1 MALTERSQS
10 AAFGPPSAE
19 LRAVVVVPARDE
31 EQRIG
36 ACLDALAT
44 QVEIDPVAYEVIVV
58 LDACGDGT
66 EDQVE
71 LARRRWPQL
80 RLLILPGPGRGA
92 GPARATGMDVGC
104 ARLESVGGGAGLLA
118 TTDADSVVAPDWIAR
133 QLEAVGAGAEAIGG
147 EILLDPGEAE
157 RLPGAAIRGRDA
169 DLVERIRLAQSRG
182 PAEHAHFAG
191 ASIGLTP
198 GAYRRA
204 GGMGWLAA
212 LEDQELEDRLVAAGI
227 AIHRP
232 RPVRVTTSARTDGR
246 AERGLALDL
255 ALADWLEKRSYAG
268 GDYALERLLAAKRS
282 SVAVILPAREVATT
296 IGPTLDRL
304 LPLRGAGLVDELLVV
319 DADSTDGTAAIARKR
334 GAEVVSESALAPEL
348 GPCLGKG
355 DAMWRAAGAVT
366 SDLLVFLDADS
377 ADFQTGFLTGL
388 LGPIMLDP
396 ELKLVKGAFRRPFA
410 RGGAVHDD
418 EGGRVTEL
426 VARPLLNLHFPAL
439 VGFVQPLAGEIAIE
453 RDLFRRLAVPVG
465 YGVEIAMLVDCLRL
479 VGLDALAQVDLG
491 SRQNRHQSLRALSAM
506 AVEVMVAIERRES
519 GAARP
524 DTASFRPRPIADRP
538 PEKWRLRC
546 DERPPL
552 ATSQSQARFDR
563 TRRAGRGDPP
573 IDDPGP
579 SYPFRDSPLPGKA

>member
-1 MALTERSQS
+1 MAVSEGRRP
-10 AAFGPPSAE
+10 AAFGPAAAG

-31 EQRIG
+31 EERIG
-36 ACLDALAT
+36 ACLEALAT
-44 QVEIDPVAYEVIVV
+44 QVEIDPAAYEAIVV

-66 EDQVE
+66 ERQVE
-71 LARRRWPQL
+71 RARRRWPAL
-80 RLLILPGPGRGA
+80 RLLVLPGPGRGA

-104 ARLESVGGGAGLLA
+104 ARLESVGSADGLLA

-133 QLEAVGAGAEAIGG
+133 QLEAVAAGAEAIGG
-147 EILLDPGEAE
+147 EILLDAGEAE
-157 RLPGAAIRGRDA
+157 RLPGAVIRGRDA
-169 DLVERIRLAQSRG
+169 DLVERTRLAQSRG

-212 LEDQELEDRLVAAGI
+212 LEDQELEDRLVAAGV

-255 ALADWLEKRSYAG
+255 ALADWLSQRSYAG
-268 GDYALERLLAAKRS
+268 GDYGLERLLAAKRS
-282 SVAVILPAREVATT
+282 SVAVILPAREVAAT

-304 LPLRGAGLVDELLVV
+304 LPLREAGLVDELLVV
-319 DADSTDGTAAIARKR
+319 DADSADGTAAIARER
-334 GAEVVSESALAPEL
+334 GAAVASESALAPEL

-355 DAMWRAAGAVT
+355 DAMWRAAGTVE
-366 SDLLVFLDADS
+366 SDLLVFLDTDS
-377 ADFQTGFLTGL
+377 ADFQPGFLTGL
-388 LGPIMLDP
+388 LGPILLDP
-396 ELKLVKGAFRRPFA
+396 ALRLVKGAFQRPFA
-410 RGGAVHDD
+410 RGGAVHEG

-439 VGFVQPLAGEIAIE
+439 AGFVQPLAGEIAIA
-453 RDLFRRLAVPVG
+453 RDLFRQLAVPVG
-465 YGVEIAMLVDCLRL
+465 YGVEIAMLIDCLRL

-491 SRQNRHQSLRALSAM
+491 TRQNRHQSLRALSAM
-506 AVEVMVAIERRES
+506 ATEVMVAVERR
-519 GAARP
+519 GGGGPRP
-524 DTASFRPRPIADRP
+524 DTASFRPRPGAGGVA
-538 PEKWRLRC
+538 EKWRLRC

-552 ATSQSQARFDR
+552 ATLA
-563 TRRAGRGDPP
+563 
-573 IDDPGP
+573 IE
-579 SYPFRDSPLPGKA
+579 SPV

>member
-1 MALTERSQS
+1 MAVSERAQA
-10 AAFGPPSAE
+10 AAFGPPAAG
-19 LRAVVVVPARDE
+19 LRAIVVVPARDE
-31 EQRIG
+31 EERVG

-44 QVEIDPVAYEVIVV
+44 QVEIDPAAYEAIVV

-66 EDQVE
+66 EHQVE

-80 RLLILPGPGRGA
+80 RLLTLPGPGRGA
-92 GPARATGMDVGC
+92 GPARAIGMDVAC
-104 ARLESVGGGAGLLA
+104 ARLESVGRADGLLA

-133 QLEAVGAGAEAIGG
+133 QLEAIAAGAEAIGG
-147 EILLDPGEAE
+147 EILLDAGEAE
-157 RLPGAAIRGRDA
+157 YLPSAVIRGRDA
-169 DLVERIRLAQSRG
+169 DLVERTRLAQSRG

-212 LEDQELEDRLVAAGI
+212 LEDQELEDRLVAAGV

-255 ALADWLEKRSYAG
+255 ALADWLGKRSYAG
-268 GDYALERLLAAKRS
+268 GDYGLERLLAAKRS
-282 SVAVILPAREVATT
+282 SVAVIVPAREVAGT
-296 IGPTLDRL
+296 IGPTLDGL
-304 LPLRGAGLVDELLVV
+304 LPLRDAGLVDELLVV
-319 DADSTDGTAAIARKR
+319 DADSADGTAAIARER
-334 GAEVVSESALAPEL
+334 GAEVVGESTLAPEL

-355 DAMWRAAGAVT
+355 DAMWRAAGAVE

-377 ADFQTGFLTGL
+377 ADFQPDFLTGL
-388 LGPIMLDP
+388 LGPILLDP
-396 ELKLVKGAFRRPFA
+396 ELKLVKGAFHRPFA
-410 RGGAVHDD
+410 RGGEVHDG

-439 VGFVQPLAGEIAIE
+439 AGFVQPLAGEIAIA

-465 YGVEIAMLVDCLRL
+465 YGVEIAMLIDCLRL
-479 VGLDALAQVDLG
+479 AGLDALAQVDLG
-491 SRQNRHQSLRALSAM
+491 TRQNRHQSLRALSAM
-506 AVEVMVAIERRES
+506 ATEVMVAVERREAGPS
-519 GAARP
+519 GSA
-524 DTASFRPRPIADRP
+524 
-538 PEKWRLRC
+538 EKWRLRC

-552 ATSQSQARFDR
+552 VTLAVE
-563 TRRAGRGDPP
+563 
-573 IDDPGP
+573 
-579 SYPFRDSPLPGKA
+579 SPV